1 MARRPIVVLIAAVIV
16 LTGCSTVDSA
26 DIRTSGLTGNVVA
39 SVPEGA
45 SYTDVDVSLTVGT
58 LAFVQL
64 GSEEKLTASGGG
76 KSVTLKRQKIAGS
89 TSYRGRLDGVRD
101 AGAEIVVDLQ
111 RDGDNTSAPR
121 SAVRLPETVR
131 LEAPAAGAGFSRA
144 RDDIRVRI
152 ASARSKLPAILTWAG
167 PCIVAGSIDL
177 EPGRTD
183 VTISRGTLKRLT
195 PSSTGATPPPAS
207 AATCQIGLA
216 VTRRSDG
223 GLDPAFKNGSI
234 RADSQ
239 STRQVTSAP

>member
-1 MARRPIVVLIAAVIV
+1 MARRPIVVLTATVIV

-26 DIRTSGLTGNVVA
+26 DVRTSGLTGNVVA

-45 SYTDVDVSLTVGT
+45 SYTDVDASLTVGT
-58 LAFVQL
+58 LTFVQL
-64 GSEEKLTASGGG
+64 GDGEKLTASGGG
-76 KSVTLKRQKIAGS
+76 KSVTLKRQKISGA
-89 TSYRGRLDGVRD
+89 TSYRGRLAGVKD
-101 AGAEIVVDLQ
+101 AGTEIVIDLQ

-131 LEAPAAGAGFSRA
+131 LEAPAAGARFSRA

-152 ASARSKLPAILTWAG
+152 ASAPSKLPALLTWAG

-183 VTISRGTLKRLT
+183 VTISRGTLKPLT
-195 PSSTGATPPPAS
+195 PASAGTTPPPAS
-207 AATCQIGLA
+207 AATCQISLT

-223 GLDPAFKNGSI
+223 VLDPAFKNGSI
-234 RADSQ
+234 RAESQ

>member
-1 MARRPIVVLIAAVIV
+1 VARRPIVVLTATVVV

-26 DIRTSGLTGNVVA
+26 DVRTSGLTGNVVA

-45 SYTDVDVSLTVGT
+45 SYTDVDASLTVGT
-58 LAFVQL
+58 LTFVQL
-64 GSEEKLTASGGG
+64 GDGEKLTASAGG
-76 KSVTLKRQKIAGS
+76 KSVTLKRQKISGA
-89 TSYRGRLDGVRD
+89 TSYRGRLAGVKD
-101 AGAEIVVDLQ
+101 AGTEIVIDLQ

-121 SAVRLPETVR
+121 SAVRLPETVS

-152 ASARSKLPAILTWAG
+152 ASPSKLPAILTWAG

-183 VTISRGTLKRLT
+183 VTISRGTLKPLT

-207 AATCQIGLA
+207 AATCQISLT

-223 GLDPAFKNGSI
+223 VLDPAFKNGSI
-234 RADSQ
+234 RAESQ